1 MLFFY
6 YLFYVTN
13 LVLNIDMHFKSYLF
27 LFLLPKVIES
37 AVKIGYNVFG
47 LCVRAGFG
55 ARNCQPAPNF
65 DRSTNLQLTITPPL
79 AANGS

>member
-37 AVKIGYNVFG
+37 AVKIGYNGWVYEKLGNTERFTVKPHKVKCE
-47 LCVRAGFG
+47 LH
-55 ARNCQPAPNF
+55 
-65 DRSTNLQLTITPPL
+65 T
-79 AANGS
+79 

>member
-37 AVKIGYNVFG
+37 AVKIGYNGQRYVF
-47 LCVRAGFG
+47 VADFG
-55 ARNCQPAPNF
+55 VHHCQATMKF
-65 DRSTNLQLTITPPL
+65 EASHSR
-79 AANGS
+79 